1 MGDSWGTTRPLT
13 VAHVIHSGGFY
24 GAERVVHDLALQQ
37 ARQRQVVPIL
47 IDVVDADMEQS
58 LLGRRLQATPA
69 VRVVALP
76 TRRGLTIPALRAYAR
91 TLRDLKPDVVHSHGY
106 KPTALH
112 IVSRILGMHDTPLV
126 VTAHGYTLT
135 SPSLKDRLYQWLD
148 VAMLARANAVVAVS
162 AAMARY
168 LAEQSSRIHSCT
180 IPNGMDP
187 SLHASGEHP
196 LRTYLQANVP
206 SFTSSTRTP
215 VIIGSVGRL
224 VPMKNHAL
232 LIDTVGDLI
241 ARGLPCVLVILGDGP
256 LRGELEALWRS
267 RMPGIDPLLM
277 PHRDDVL
284 DWVGDM
290 DIFCMPSGPGEGLP
304 MALLEAGLL
313 ERAVVCST
321 SGGMADLIVNGE
333 SGLLVAMGDRPGF
346 ETALDELVGA
356 PMVRARLGA
365 RLRQTIVSG
374 YALDAVERR
383 YADVYRSV
391 VTDPSPTPSLV
402 KRRAVAR

>member
-1 MGDSWGTTRPLT
+1 MGDSSGEKRPLT
-13 VAHVIHSGGFY
+13 VAHAIHSGGFY
-24 GAERVVHDLALQQ
+24 GAERVVQDLALRQ
-37 ARQRQVVPIL
+37 AHQRRIVPVL
-47 IDVVDADMEQS
+47 IDVIDADIEQS
-58 LLGRRLQATPA
+58 ELGRRLRATPA

-76 TRRGLTIPALRAYAR
+76 TRRGLTVGALQAYAR
-91 TLRDLKPDVVHSHGY
+91 TLHALKPDVVHSHGY
-106 KPTALH
+106 KPTVLH
-112 IVSRILGMHDTPLV
+112 IVSRMLRMHDTPLV

-162 AAMARY
+162 AALARY
-168 LAEQSSRIHSCT
+168 LAEQSSRIVSRT

-187 SLHASGEHP
+187 ELHASGEHP
-196 LRTYLQANVP
+196 LRTHLRATVP

-232 LIDTVGDLI
+232 LIDTVGNLL

-256 LRGELEALWRS
+256 SRGELETLWRS
-267 RMPGIDPLLM
+267 RMPDLEPLLI

-284 DWVGDM
+284 DWVSDM

-333 SGLLVAMGDRPGF
+333 NGRLVAMGDRSGF
-346 ETALDELVGA
+346 ETALAELIDA
-356 PMVRARLGA
+356 PDVRARLGA

-383 YADVYRSV
+383 YEDVYRSV
-391 VTDPSPTPSLV
+391 VREPSLTPSLV
-402 KRRAVAR
+402 KRREAVR